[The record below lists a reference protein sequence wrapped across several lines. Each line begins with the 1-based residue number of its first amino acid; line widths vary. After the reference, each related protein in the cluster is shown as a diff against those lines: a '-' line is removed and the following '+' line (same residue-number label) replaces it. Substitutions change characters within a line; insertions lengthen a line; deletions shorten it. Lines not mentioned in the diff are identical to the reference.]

1 MNIEYGKL
9 TKLLQKTFINAYI
22 PDDKNA
28 FDELV
33 SYIVED
39 NNGEYSFELNKL
51 LATKNKELKTY
62 FESLLPRKV
71 LEDTNERQKIINSY
85 EDPDNIIEY
94 GIPQVCLEDLYD
106 SNFRKKLEEKN
117 SFFKQLHNENSERYY
132 EFNLVPEFLEKAS
145 RMWSVEYKQTKNKL
159 VAEKFIWFGY
169 EEFTSRKQEAE
180 NNLEKTDR
188 EDVGKLYKSI
198 YFIYETYAQGEYSKL
213 HIGQKYSGD
222 KAKEIELWNQALE
235 KYIVLSFDIISK
247 KINEYRYI
255 NDKND
260 FVKYGP
266 IIRDNPKS
274 ETESDIKDYQIDKI
288 NYELQ
293 RFNNYEPWDL
303 YEKFGKKKTLLEQL
317 YDDCR
322 FAPSVYKSHKKDNL
336 FNKDEGEDIN
346 NFYKFVYNYI
356 TKEFSESQIDELN
369 KKSNGIFVSP
379 QCLNLFEKIEAMN
392 IFEVFITSS
401 EFAKIIQ
408 EAKKEDTDY
417 YRWKKIED
425 KWKSNNTGDM
435 NPNGSV
441 RERYIAAGMSND
453 DVEYIIENSS
463 DSLDDEAFDS
473 MFSEEESDD
482 ESEKDEF
489 FEEDSTIDDAEYSEK
504 DIMEEMTPDFD
515 NDSADQDFGME
526 GIESNIIDDS
536 ISINCISKVECK
548 IKELF
553 NNYFSSNL
561 QFRNFM
567 YSWCEYALTNY
578 DKVDKKLSNLENEYN
593 AINDAFESFKFIN
606 KKNENG
612 EEIYYIDKKL
622 MKNKKD
628 FAKDVDKFLRAARK
642 NGVKLP
648 QEDIQL
654 DKYNKGL
661 RNLRDEFKNWF
672 KKECK

>member
-1 MNIEYGKL
+1 
-9 TKLLQKTFINAYI
+9 
-22 PDDKNA
+22 
-28 FDELV
+28 
-33 SYIVED
+33 
-39 NNGEYSFELNKL
+39 
-51 LATKNKELKTY
+51 
-62 FESLLPRKV
+62 
-71 LEDTNERQKIINSY
+71 
-85 EDPDNIIEY
+85 
-94 GIPQVCLEDLYD
+94 
-106 SNFRKKLEEKN
+106 
-117 SFFKQLHNENSERYY
+117 
-132 EFNLVPEFLEKAS
+132 
-145 RMWSVEYKQTKNKL
+145 
-159 VAEKFIWFGY
+159 
-169 EEFTSRKQEAE
+169 
-180 NNLEKTDR
+180 
-188 EDVGKLYKSI
+188 
-198 YFIYETYAQGEYSKL
+198 
-213 HIGQKYSGD
+213 
-222 KAKEIELWNQALE
+222 
-235 KYIVLSFDIISK
+235 
-247 KINEYRYI
+247 
-255 NDKND
+255 
-260 FVKYGP
+260 
-266 IIRDNPKS
+266 
-274 ETESDIKDYQIDKI
+274 
-288 NYELQ
+288 
-293 RFNNYEPWDL
+293 
-303 YEKFGKKKTLLEQL
+303 
-317 YDDCR
+317 
-322 FAPSVYKSHKKDNL
+322 
-336 FNKDEGEDIN
+336 
-346 NFYKFVYNYI
+346 
-356 TKEFSESQIDELN
+356 
-369 KKSNGIFVSP
+369 
-379 QCLNLFEKIEAMN
+379 MN

-425 KWKSNNTGDM
+425 KWKSNNTSDL

-453 DVEYIIENSS
+453 DVEYIKENSF
-463 DSLDDEAFDS
+463 DSLDDEDFDG
-473 MFSEEESDD
+473 MFSEGESYD
-482 ESEKDEF
+482 ESENDELL
-489 FEEDSTIDDAEYSEK
+489 EEDSTIDDAEYLEK

-526 GIESNIIDDS
+526 GIESNIIDES
-536 ISINCISKVECK
+536 ISISCISKVECK

-654 DKYNKGL
+654 DKYNKSL

>member
-62 FESLLPRKV
+62 FESLLPKNV
-71 LEDTNERQKIINSY
+71 LEDTNDREKIISSY
-85 EDPDNIIEY
+85 EDSDKIIEY

-132 EFNLVPEFLEKAS
+132 EFNLVPKFLDKAS

-169 EEFTSRKQEAE
+169 EEFTSRKQEVE

-213 HIGQKYSGD
+213 HIGQKYSRD

-235 KYIVLSFDIISK
+235 KYIELSFDIISRK
-247 KINEYRYI
+247 VNEYRYI

-274 ETESDIKDYQIDKI
+274 ETESDIKDYQITKI
-288 NYELQ
+288 NLNLQ
-293 RFNNYEPWDL
+293 KFNDYIPWDL
-303 YEKFGKKKTLLEQL
+303 EDIFTRHKNGKYGSLLETL
-317 YDDCR
+317 YNDCR
-322 FAPSVYKSHKKDNL
+322 FAPSYYKSAQLEEL
-336 FNKDEGEDIN
+336 FSKCEQDFIRENYKELYNFLSNKEAIMDSEWEIIYRATNCLLLDPEIKEG
-346 NFYKFVYNYI
+346 F
-356 TKEFSESQIDELN
+356 
-369 KKSNGIFVSP
+369 GIFD
-379 QCLNLFEKIEAMN
+379 KIEVLSLLEEFIKTTTFQN
-392 IFEVFITSS
+392 IIKGKDLATQNLLFIN
-401 EFAKIIQ
+401 
-408 EAKKEDTDY
+408 DTDNPK
-417 YRWKKIED
+417 WNIIKD
-425 KWKSNNTGDM
+425 KWSSQNTSDL
-435 NPNGSV
+435 NPNGTV

-453 DVEYIIENSS
+453 DVEYIKENPF
-463 DSLDDEAFDS
+463 DSLDDEDFDS

-482 ESEKDEF
+482 ESEKDEL

-504 DIMEEMTPDFD
+504 DIMEEMAPDFD

-536 ISINCISKVECK
+536 ISINCISKVEGK
-548 IKELF
+548 MKELF

-567 YSWCEYALTNY
+567 NSWCEYALLNY

-593 AINDAFESFKFIN
+593 AIFEAFNKFGDN
-606 KKNENG
+606 SDFSKN
-612 EEIYYIDKKL
+612 
-622 MKNKKD
+622 
-628 FAKDVDKFLRAARK
+628 VDKFLRQVKELVVITDEQITEYKKSFTALRK
-642 NGVKLP
+642 
-648 QEDIQL
+648 
-654 DKYNKGL
+654 
-661 RNLRDEFKNWF
+661 EFKNWF
-672 KKECK
+672 EKECK